1 MNPQEKEP
9 NPQPAA
15 ATAPTPPKRPPR
27 SIPRRRKRNLIL
39 ATGLFAVI
47 GLVFL
52 LLYLLVWQHQ
62 EETDDAYVAGNLVQI
77 TAQVPGTVGEIRVKD
92 TDTVKAGDVLL
103 SLDTEDAQL
112 AYESALDGL
121 RMAARQYRQQDAA
134 VFQAAALVNAK
145 KTAQRNAQDAYQRRV
160 KLKDS
165 GAISAEE
172 LEHMRAAAEGAQAD
186 LQAAL
191 AQQAAARA
199 AVGDNVP
206 LEQQPAVL
214 TAIAKVKQAWL
225 NLQRTAI
232 RAPID
237 GQIAKRNVE
246 IGQKIAPGAPLMVI
260 VPLHQ
265 LWVDA
270 NFKETQLEHMRI
282 GQAVT
287 LHADLYGS
295 GVVYHGKI
303 VGMSAGTGSAFSLL
317 PPQNATGNW
326 IKVVQRVPVR
336 VSLDEQELL
345 KNPLRIGLSMTAAVN
360 TKDKSGKRIAAAV
373 SPQADAAGKNAL
385 AVNFAPV
392 EEVIDGILQESK

>member
-1 MNPQEKEP
+1 MDNQEKP
-9 NPQPAA
+9 NNPTQAESSKPQR
-15 ATAPTPPKRPPR
+15 PKLPPR

-214 TAIAKVKQAWL
+214 TAIAKAKQAWL

-373 SPQADAAGKNAL
+373 SPQADASGKNAL